1 MILRKTL
8 LLFLLILA
16 CLIIPFDI
24 SSAEP
29 QVGVPEITGINVEKA
44 GDITEIQIESNF
56 PVPSYT
62 IYNPEDPYKV
72 VVELQGIAP
81 GNLKDKMV
89 IDKAGVAEILISKV
103 EGAVKTVRLDITLT
117 VPADIKPV
125 QKGKALVFAF
135 RNLEAEEVAEAPAKE
150 LPVIE
155 AQKEPEPSAAKAGV
169 IEDIEL
175 VKSADKV
182 DVLIHG
188 DGSMSPKVFEI
199 EGNKLI
205 VDIPDV
211 TTKID
216 SYKAYESPVAGIRI
230 GKHSDKTR
238 IVFDLMESAK
248 YHVSTEDKQIRVS
261 FEKPQVK
268 VAKAEEAPAPEKSR
282 LIQDKAEIPAPEKSR
297 LIRDKEAAAAHE
309 PAPFITKE
317 YTGEKIS
324 IDFQDADLIH
334 IFRLI
339 ADVSGYN
346 IVVSPQVKGKFSM
359 KLINVPWDQA
369 LDIILRNYGLSRAVE
384 GKIIRIA
391 PTSDI
396 AQEEENIAKA
406 KEAALKSGDL
416 ETRIYKLNYAEV
428 KKIEKVIKD
437 AKIMSLRGYF
447 SIDERT
453 STVVLR
459 DVPNIH
465 SEFEQLIKSLDLP
478 TPQVNVEAKI
488 VEVSTNF
495 TKDLGVQWGALWR
508 PSDMGGRVTIA
519 GVPSTGTGSIT
530 NLAGSNPSGNT
541 TGYPSNNPL
550 MVNLPAAVGS
560 GSGGALGLGYI
571 SAANNFILDLQLS
584 AMESTGKGKIISNPR
599 ITTLDNHEAK
609 IQQGKKIPY
618 STTSSEG
625 TKTEW
630 TDATLELTVIPHI
643 TPDGTVVMNV
653 EIKKNEADFSR
664 TSGGVPTIDTKE
676 AKTQVLIKNGDTLVI
691 GGIFKT
697 TISKAHAGIPGFS
710 KIPILGWL
718 FKKELDKEET
728 TELLIFITPRIVK
741 DM

>member
-16 CLIIPFDI
+16 CLIIPFDRT
-24 SSAEP
+24 SAEP

-44 GDITEIQIESNF
+44 GDVTEIQIESNF

-117 VPADIKPV
+117 VPADIKAV

-135 RNLEAEEVAEAPAKE
+135 RNPEAEEVAEAPAKE

-155 AQKEPEPSAAKAGV
+155 AQKEPEPSAEKEEKHEEPAAAKAGV

-188 DGSMSPKVFEI
+188 DGKMSPKVFEI
-199 EGNKLI
+199 EGNKII

-230 GKHSDKTR
+230 GKYSDKTR
-238 IVFDLMESAK
+238 IVFDLMESVK
-248 YHVSTEDKQIRVS
+248 YDVSTEDKQIRVS

-282 LIQDKAEIPAPEKSR
+282 LIQDKAEIPAPEKSQ
-297 LIRDKEAAAAHE
+297 LIPDETAKEAAAAHE
-309 PAPFITKE
+309 PAPFIAKE

-369 LDIILRNYGLSRAVE
+369 LDIILRNYGLSRTVE

-437 AKIMSLRGYF
+437 AKIMSQRGYF

-465 SEFEQLIKSLDLP
+465 SEFEQLIKTLDLP
-478 TPQVNVEAKI
+478 TPQVNIEARI
-488 VEVSTNF
+488 VEVTTDF
-495 TKDLGVQWGALWR
+495 TKELGVQWGVLSR
-508 PSDMGGRVTIA
+508 PADSRMRIGG
-519 GVPSTGTGSIT
+519 PSIPGGTGFNST
-530 NLAGSNPSGNT
+530 NP
-541 TGYPSNNPL
+541 
-550 MVNLPAAVGS
+550 
-560 GSGGALGLGYI
+560 
-571 SAANNFILDLQLS
+571 
-584 AMESTGKGKIISNPR
+584 
-599 ITTLDNHEAK
+599 
-609 IQQGKKIPY
+609 
-618 STTSSEG
+618 
-625 TKTEW
+625 
-630 TDATLELTVIPHI
+630 
-643 TPDGTVVMNV
+643 
-653 EIKKNEADFSR
+653 
-664 TSGGVPTIDTKE
+664 
-676 AKTQVLIKNGDTLVI
+676 
-691 GGIFKT
+691 
-697 TISKAHAGIPGFS
+697 
-710 KIPILGWL
+710 
-718 FKKELDKEET
+718 
-728 TELLIFITPRIVK
+728 
-741 DM
+741 

>member
-1 MILRKTL
+1 MIFRKTL

-44 GDITEIQIESNF
+44 GDFTEIQIESNF

-150 LPVIE
+150 FPVAE
-155 AQKEPEPSAAKAGV
+155 AQKEPEPSAAKARV

-188 DGSMSPKVFEI
+188 DGNMSPKVFEI

-216 SYKAYESPVAGIRI
+216 SYKAYESPVTGIRI

-238 IVFDLMESAK
+238 IVFDLMESVK
-248 YHVSTEDKQIRVS
+248 YDVSTEDKQIRVS

-282 LIQDKAEIPAPEKSR
+282 LIQDKAEIPAPEKSQ
-297 LIRDKEAAAAHE
+297 LIRDETAKEAVAAHE
-309 PAPFITKE
+309 PAPFIAKE

-447 SIDERT
+447 SIDKRT

-465 SEFEQLIKSLDLP
+465 SEFEQLIKTLDLP

-495 TKDLGVQWGALWR
+495 TRELGVQWGVLSR
-508 PSDMGGRVTIA
+508 PADSRMRIGGTS
-519 GVPSTGTGSIT
+519 VPGGTGF
-530 NLAGSNPSGNT
+530 NSG
-541 TGYPSNNPL
+541 NPL
-550 MVNLPAAVGS
+550 MVNLPAAVTS
-560 GSGGALGLGYI
+560 GAGGAIGIGYI
-571 SAANNFILDLQLS
+571 SAANNLTLDLQLS
-584 AMESTGKGKIISNPR
+584 AMESSGKGKVISNPR
-599 ITTLDNHEAK
+599 ITTLDNQEAK

-618 STTSSEG
+618 ETTSSTEG
-625 TKTEW
+625 TKTEFV
-630 TDATLELTVIPHI
+630 DAALELKVTPHI
-643 TPDGTVVMNV
+643 TPDGTIVMNV
-653 EIKKNEADFSR
+653 EVKKNEADFAK
-664 TSGGVPTIDTKE
+664 TSASGAPTIDTKE

-697 TISKAHAGIPGFS
+697 TISKGRAGVPGFS

-728 TELLIFITPRIVK
+728 SELLIFITPRIVK

>member
-8 LLFLLILA
+8 LLFFLILA
-16 CLIIPFDI
+16 CLIIPFDRT
-24 SSAEP
+24 SAEP

-44 GDITEIQIESNF
+44 GDFTEIQIESNF

-135 RNLEAEEVAEAPAKE
+135 RNLEAEEVAETPAKE

-155 AQKEPEPSAAKAGV
+155 AQKEPEPSAEKEGKHEETAVAKAGV
-169 IEDIEL
+169 IEYIEL

-188 DGSMSPKVFEI
+188 DGKMSPKVFEI

-238 IVFDLMESAK
+238 IVFDLMEPVT
-248 YHVSTEDKQIRVS
+248 YDVLTENKQIRVS

-268 VAKAEEAPAPEKSR
+268 VAKAEEAPAPEKSQ

-297 LIRDKEAAAAHE
+297 LIRDKEAAAAYE

-317 YTGEKIS
+317 YSGEKIS
-324 IDFQDADLIH
+324 IDFQEADLIH

-339 ADVSGYN
+339 ADVSGNN

-437 AKIMSLRGYF
+437 AKIMSQRGYF

-465 SEFEQLIKSLDLP
+465 SEFEQLIKS
-478 TPQVNVEAKI
+478 
-488 VEVSTNF
+488 
-495 TKDLGVQWGALWR
+495 
-508 PSDMGGRVTIA
+508 
-519 GVPSTGTGSIT
+519 
-530 NLAGSNPSGNT
+530 
-541 TGYPSNNPL
+541 
-550 MVNLPAAVGS
+550 
-560 GSGGALGLGYI
+560 
-571 SAANNFILDLQLS
+571 
-584 AMESTGKGKIISNPR
+584 
-599 ITTLDNHEAK
+599 
-609 IQQGKKIPY
+609 
-618 STTSSEG
+618 
-625 TKTEW
+625 
-630 TDATLELTVIPHI
+630 
-643 TPDGTVVMNV
+643 
-653 EIKKNEADFSR
+653 
-664 TSGGVPTIDTKE
+664 
-676 AKTQVLIKNGDTLVI
+676 
-691 GGIFKT
+691 
-697 TISKAHAGIPGFS
+697 
-710 KIPILGWL
+710 
-718 FKKELDKEET
+718 
-728 TELLIFITPRIVK
+728 
-741 DM
+741 

>member
-16 CLIIPFDI
+16 CLIIPFDRT
-24 SSAEP
+24 SAEP

-44 GDITEIQIESNF
+44 GDVTEIQIESNF

-135 RNLEAEEVAEAPAKE
+135 RNLEAEEVAETPAKE

-155 AQKEPEPSAAKAGV
+155 AQKEPEPSAEKEGKHEEPAVAKAGV
-169 IEDIEL
+169 IEDIQL
-175 VKSADKV
+175 VKSDDKV

-188 DGSMSPKVFEI
+188 DGKMSPKVFEI
-199 EGNKLI
+199 EGNKII

-238 IVFDLMESAK
+238 IVFDLMESVK
-248 YHVSTEDKQIRVS
+248 YDVSTEDKQIRVS

-268 VAKAEEAPAPEKSR
+268 VAKAEEAPAPEKSQ

-297 LIRDKEAAAAHE
+297 LIRDKETTAAHE

-369 LDIILRNYGLSRAVE
+369 LDIILRNYGLSRTVE

-437 AKIMSLRGYF
+437 AKIMSQRGYF

-465 SEFEQLIKSLDLP
+465 SEFEQLIKTLDLP
-478 TPQVNVEAKI
+478 TPQVNIEARI
-488 VEVSTNF
+488 VEVTTDF
-495 TKDLGVQWGALWR
+495 TKELGVQWGVLSR
-508 PSDMGGRVTIA
+508 PADSRMRIGG
-519 GVPSTGTGSIT
+519 PSIPGGTGFNST
-530 NLAGSNPSGNT
+530 
-541 TGYPSNNPL
+541 NPL
-550 MVNLPAAVGS
+550 MVNLPAAVTT
-560 GSGGALGLGYI
+560 GSGGAIGIGYI
-571 SAANNFILDLQLS
+571 SAANTFTLDLQLS
-584 AMESTGKGKIISNPR
+584 AMESTGKGKVISNPR
-599 ITTLDNHEAK
+599 ITTLDNEEAK
-609 IQQGKKIPY
+609 IQQGRKIPY
-618 STTSSEG
+618 ETTSQDG
-625 TKTEW
+625 TKIEFV
-630 TDATLELTVIPHI
+630 DASLELIVTPHI
-643 TPDGTVVMNV
+643 TPDGTIIM
-653 EIKKNEADFSR
+653 EISAKKNEQGSL
-664 TSGGVPTIDTKE
+664 TSAGYIINTNE
-676 AKTQVLIKNGDTLVI
+676 AKTRVLIKDKDTLVI

-697 TISKAHAGIPGFS
+697 KVVKGQSGVPGFS
-710 KIPILGWL
+710 KIPLLGWL
-718 FKKELDKEET
+718 FKKDKDEEET
-728 TELLIFITPRIVK
+728 SELLIFITPKIVK

>member
-1 MILRKTL
+1 MIFRKTL
-8 LLFLLILA
+8 LLFLLIFV
-16 CLIIPFDI
+16 CLIIPVNK

-29 QVGVPEITGINVEKA
+29 QAEVPEITGINVEKA
-44 GDITEIQIESNF
+44 GDVTEIQIDSNF

-72 VVELQGIAP
+72 VVELQGVSP

-135 RNLEAEEVAEAPAKE
+135 RNPEAEEVAEALAKE
-150 LPVIE
+150 IPVIE
-155 AQKEPEPSAAKAGV
+155 AQKEPEPSAEKEGKHEEPVVAKAG
-169 IEDIEL
+169 IIDDIEL

-188 DGSMSPKVFEI
+188 DGKMSPKVFEI

-216 SYKAYESPVAGIRI
+216 SYKAYESPVTGIRI

-248 YHVSTEDKQIRVS
+248 YDVLTEDKQIRVS

-268 VAKAEEAPAPEKSR
+268 VAKAEE
-282 LIQDKAEIPAPEKSR
+282 IPAPEKSR
-297 LIRDKEAAAAHE
+297 LIRDETAKETTAVHE
-309 PAPFITKE
+309 PSPFTTKG

-369 LDIILRNYGLSRAVE
+369 LDIILRNYGLSRTVE

-428 KKIEKVIKD
+428 DKIEKVIKD
-437 AKIMSLRGYF
+437 AKIMSQRGYL
-447 SIDERT
+447 SIDKRT

-465 SEFEQLIKSLDLP
+465 NEFEQLIKSLDLP

-495 TKDLGVQWGALWR
+495 TKEIGVQWGILSK
-508 PSDMGGRVTIA
+508 PSVGFAPSGSSTTIGG
-519 GVPSTGTGSIT
+519 PSIPGGTGFTSK
-530 NLAGSNPSGNT
+530 
-541 TGYPSNNPL
+541 NPL
-550 MVNLPAAVGS
+550 MVNLPAAVTS
-560 GSGGALGLGYI
+560 GAGGAIGIGYI
-571 SAANNFILDLQLS
+571 AAANNFTLDLQLS
-584 AMESTGKGKIISNPR
+584 AMESSGKGKIISNPR
-599 ITTLDNHEAK
+599 ITTLDNQEAK

-618 STTSSEG
+618 ETTSSSEG
-625 TKTEW
+625 TKTEFA
-630 TDATLELTVIPHI
+630 DAMLELKVTPHM
-643 TPDGTVVMNV
+643 TPDGTIVMNIEV
-653 EIKKNEADFSR
+653 KKNEADFSK
-664 TSGGVPTIDTKE
+664 TSASGAPMIDTKE

-697 TISKAHAGIPGFS
+697 TISKGHAGIPGFS

-728 TELLIFITPRIVK
+728 SELLIFITPRVVK

>member
-16 CLIIPFDI
+16 CLIIPFDRT
-24 SSAEP
+24 SAEP

-44 GDITEIQIESNF
+44 GDVTEIQIESNF

-89 IDKAGVAEILISKV
+89 VDKAGVAEILISKV

-135 RNLEAEEVAEAPAKE
+135 RNLEAEEVAETPAKE

-155 AQKEPEPSAAKAGV
+155 AQKEPEPSAEKEGKHEEPAVAKAGV

-188 DGSMSPKVFEI
+188 DGKMSPKVFEI
-199 EGNKLI
+199 EGNKII

-238 IVFDLMESAK
+238 IVFDLMESVK
-248 YHVSTEDKQIRVS
+248 YDVSTEDKQIRVS

-268 VAKAEEAPAPEKSR
+268 VAKAEEAPAPEKSQ

-297 LIRDKEAAAAHE
+297 LIRDKETTAAHE

-437 AKIMSLRGYF
+437 AKIMSQRGYF
-447 SIDERT
+447 SIDQRT

-465 SEFEQLIKSLDLP
+465 SEFEQLIKTLDLP
-478 TPQVNVEAKI
+478 TPQVNIEARI
-488 VEVSTNF
+488 VEVTTDF
-495 TKDLGVQWGALWR
+495 TKELGVQWGVLSR
-508 PSDMGGRVTIA
+508 PADSRMRIGG
-519 GVPSTGTGSIT
+519 PSIPGGTGFNST
-530 NLAGSNPSGNT
+530 
-541 TGYPSNNPL
+541 NPL
-550 MVNLPAAVGS
+550 MVNLPAAVTS
-560 GSGGALGLGYI
+560 GTGGAIGIGYI
-571 SAANNFILDLQLS
+571 SAANNFTLDLQLS

-599 ITTLDNHEAK
+599 ITTLDNEEAK
-609 IQQGKKIPY
+609 IQQGRKIPY
-618 STTSSEG
+618 ETTSQEG
-625 TKTEW
+625 TKIEFV
-630 TDATLELTVIPHI
+630 DASLELIVTPHI
-643 TPDGTVVMNV
+643 TPDGTIIM
-653 EIKKNEADFSR
+653 EISAKKNEQGSL
-664 TSGGVPTIDTKE
+664 TSAGYIINTNE
-676 AKTQVLIKNGDTLVI
+676 AKTRVLVKDKDTLVI

-697 TISKAHAGIPGFS
+697 KVVKGQSGVPGFS
-710 KIPILGWL
+710 KIPLLGWL
-718 FKKELDKEET
+718 FKKDKDEEET
-728 TELLIFITPRIVK
+728 SELLIFITPKIVK

>member
-16 CLIIPFDI
+16 CLIIPFDRT
-24 SSAEP
+24 SAEP

-44 GDITEIQIESNF
+44 GDVTEIQIESNF

-89 IDKAGVAEILISKV
+89 VDKAGVAEILISKV

-135 RNLEAEEVAEAPAKE
+135 RNPEAEEVAEAPAKE

-155 AQKEPEPSAAKAGV
+155 AQKEPEPSAEKEGKHEETAVAKAGV
-169 IEDIEL
+169 IEYIEL

-188 DGSMSPKVFEI
+188 DGNMSPKVFEI

-216 SYKAYESPVAGIRI
+216 SYKAYESPVTGIRI

-238 IVFDLMESAK
+238 IVFDLMESVK
-248 YHVSTEDKQIRVS
+248 YDVSTEDKQIRVS

-268 VAKAEEAPAPEKSR
+268 VAKAEEAPALEKAVP
-282 LIQDKAEIPAPEKSR
+282 DVAKAEIPVPEKSQ
-297 LIRDKEAAAAHE
+297 LIRDKEVTAAHE

-317 YTGEKIS
+317 YSGEKIS
-324 IDFQDADLIH
+324 IDFQEADLIH

-437 AKIMSLRGYF
+437 AKIMSLRGYL

-465 SEFEQLIKSLDLP
+465 SEFEQLIKILDLP

-495 TKDLGVQWGALWR
+495 TKDLGVQWGVLSR
-508 PSDMGGRVTIA
+508 PSDSRMRIGGTSIP
-519 GVPSTGTGSIT
+519 GGTGF
-530 NLAGSNPSGNT
+530 NSG
-541 TGYPSNNPL
+541 NPL
-550 MVNLPAAVGS
+550 MVNLPAAVTS
-560 GSGGALGLGYI
+560 GAGGAIGIGYI
-571 SAANNFILDLQLS
+571 SAANTFTLDLQLS
-584 AMESTGKGKIISNPR
+584 AMESSGKGKVISNPR
-599 ITTLDNHEAK
+599 ITTLDNQEAK

-618 STTSSEG
+618 ETTSTEG
-625 TKTEW
+625 TKTEFV
-630 TDATLELTVIPHI
+630 DAALELKVTPQI
-643 TPDGTVVMNV
+643 TPDGTIVMNV
-653 EIKKNEADFSR
+653 EVKKNEADFAN
-664 TSGGVPTIDTKE
+664 TAASGAPTIDTKE
-676 AKTQVLIKNGDTLVI
+676 AKTRVLIKNGDTLVI

-697 TISKAHAGIPGFS
+697 TISKAQAGIPGFS

-728 TELLIFITPRIVK
+728 SELLIFITPRIVK

>member
-1 MILRKTL
+1 MIFRKTL

-16 CLIIPFDI
+16 CLIIPFNK

-44 GDITEIQIESNF
+44 GDFTEIQIESNF

-72 VVELQGIAP
+72 VVELQGVSP

-117 VPADIKPV
+117 VPADIKPL

-135 RNLEAEEVAEAPAKE
+135 RNPEAEEVAEAPAKE

-155 AQKEPEPSAAKAGV
+155 AQKEPEPFAEKEEKHEEPAVAKARV

-216 SYKAYESPVAGIRI
+216 FYKAYELPVTGIRI

-238 IVFDLMESAK
+238 IVFDLVESVK
-248 YHVSTEDKQIRVS
+248 YDVSTEDKQIRVS

-268 VAKAEEAPAPEKSR
+268 VAKAEEAPAPEKSQ
-282 LIQDKAEIPAPEKSR
+282 LIQDKTEIPASEKSR
-297 LIRDKEAAAAHE
+297 LIQDKEAAAAHE

-428 KKIEKVIKD
+428 DKIEKVIKD
-437 AKIMSLRGYF
+437 AKIMSQRGYL
-447 SIDERT
+447 SIDKRT

-495 TKDLGVQWGALWR
+495 TKDIGVKWGMLWQPADSR
-508 PSDMGGRVTIA
+508 TTIGDPSKFTSTIHGG
-519 GVPSTGTGSIT
+519 STFITG
-530 NLAGSNPSGNT
+530 NPA
-541 TGYPSNNPL
+541 
-550 MVNLPAAVGS
+550 MVNLPAA
-560 GSGGALGLGYI
+560 GALGTIGVGYI
-571 SAANNFILDLQLS
+571 SAANNFALNLQLS
-584 AMESTGKGKIISNPR
+584 AMESSGKGKVISNPR
-599 ITTLDNHEAK
+599 ITTLDNQEAK
-609 IQQGKKIPY
+609 IQQGKKISYP
-618 STTSSEG
+618 TTSSSEG
-625 TKTEW
+625 TKTEFI
-630 TDATLELTVIPHI
+630 DANLELTVIPHI
-643 TPDGTVVMNV
+643 TPDGTIVMKIEV
-653 EIKKNEADFSR
+653 KKNEPDFSR
-664 TSGGVPTIDTKE
+664 GLDKPDITTNE

-691 GGIFKT
+691 GGLFKT
-697 TISKAHAGIPGFS
+697 STSKKQNAVPGFS

-718 FKKELDKEET
+718 FKENKDVEDVS
-728 TELLIFITPRIVK
+728 ELLIFITPRVVK